1 MSETKDPY
9 IAALL
14 REREGY
20 VQFDKPDRVAAVDAE
35 LVRRGYVAPE
45 KVEPKSRGGRPSRTA
60 DSAKPAS
67 SGD

>member
-20 VQFDKPDRVAAVDAE
+20 VAFGKTNRVKAVDDE
-35 LVRRGYVAPE
+35 LKRRGYEAP
-45 KVEPKSRGGRPSRTA
+45 KKAEPKQRAPKSARQSTA
-60 DSAKPAS
+60 DAPSKS
-67 SGD
+67 EG